1 MMNQAE
7 QEEYVLRV
15 RQAQD
20 EINQVLRKYK
30 LSMMPTLGI
39 EFQNNKPP
47 STFVLPPVIPPE
59 ILKP

>member
-1 MMNQAE
+1 MNQAE

>member
-1 MMNQAE
+1 MDQTQ
-7 QEEYVLRV
+7 QEEYALRV

-30 LSMMPTLGI
+30 LTMMPTLGI